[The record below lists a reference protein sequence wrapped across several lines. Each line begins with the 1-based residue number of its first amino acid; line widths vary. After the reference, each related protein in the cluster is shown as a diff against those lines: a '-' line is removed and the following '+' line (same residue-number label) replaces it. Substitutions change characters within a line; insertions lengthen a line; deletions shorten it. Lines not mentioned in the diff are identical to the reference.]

1 MTNNNKQEKAPKD
14 VQLLKEP
21 IDKISDEKASPSV
34 TNFKSKFW
42 RYGLLTFIIVLSLIY
57 VIVNPSF
64 DTNSIP
70 NKFKKAWNTGLNSL
84 LTSEEKPTDSSILK
98 NIDSADKAQ
107 PNAYAAKTNLFNNN
121 ISNLENYS
129 NDISNAELVKKS
141 QFGDKSAFE
150 QLVVRHQE
158 LVFSLAYKLTGTRE
172 MANDVAQESFIRAW
186 KAIEKFRGDSTF
198 STWIYCITV
207 NTAWTLRKKA
217 KKHNTLNIEDTY
229 EPVIIDEKKDP
240 ELVAINSDLSSVL
253 VGALDKIPIDQRIIV
268 ELKNIE
274 GRSHKEIA
282 EILGISV
289 TAAKVRL
296 HRAHQKLRQ
305 ILEEVER

>member
-1 MTNNNKQEKAPKD
+1 MALSPHIN
-14 VQLLKEP
+14 L
-21 IDKISDEKASPSV
+21 ID
-34 TNFKSKFW
+34 
-42 RYGLLTFIIVLSLIY
+42 SLHY
-57 VIVNPSF
+57 
-64 DTNSIP
+64 
-70 NKFKKAWNTGLNSL
+70 A
-84 LTSEEKPTDSSILK
+84 K
-98 NIDSADKAQ
+98 NI
-107 PNAYAAKTNLFNNN
+107 
-121 ISNLENYS
+121 
-129 NDISNAELVKKS
+129 
-141 QFGDKSAFE
+141 
-150 QLVVRHQE
+150 
-158 LVFSLAYKLTGTRE
+158 KLSG
-172 MANDVAQESFIRAW
+172 
-186 KAIEKFRGDSTF
+186 
-198 STWIYCITV
+198 
-207 NTAWTLRKKA
+207 
-217 KKHNTLNIEDTY
+217 NIEDTY

>member
-1 MTNNNKQEKAPKD
+1 MSNIAEASNSKD
-14 VQLLKEP
+14 E
-21 IDKISDEKASPSV
+21 
-34 TNFKSKFW
+34 
-42 RYGLLTFIIVLSLIY
+42 
-57 VIVNPSF
+57 
-64 DTNSIP
+64 
-70 NKFKKAWNTGLNSL
+70 
-84 LTSEEKPTDSSILK
+84 
-98 NIDSADKAQ
+98 
-107 PNAYAAKTNLFNNN
+107 
-121 ISNLENYS
+121 
-129 NDISNAELVKKS
+129 ISNAELVRKS

-150 QLVVRHQE
+150 QLVIRHQE
-158 LVFSLAYKLTGTRE
+158 LVFSLAYKLTGNRE
-172 MANDVAQESFIRAW
+172 MANDVAQEAFIRAW

-198 STWIYCITV
+198 STWIYRITV

-217 KKHNTLNIEDTY
+217 KKHNTLNIDDTY
-229 EPVIIDEKKDP
+229 EPIVIDEKKDP

-253 VGALDKIPIDQRIIV
+253 INALDKIPIEQRIIV

-282 EILGISV
+282 DYLDISV